1 LGKIPAELLKKMQ
14 AQEQSMGPRGFPVIP
29 VGTYAATVSEQKSDV
44 WDGNGYP
51 SLRLA
56 IQLHHTAD
64 EKYDGAILSGF
75 QGWFASRKGPEN
87 TLSMR
92 DKGVRN
98 MFKQFLNS
106 LAIQALSNPTGDSAV
121 ASDIWDINTDLVA
134 LGDDPDTAE
143 VKNLLTGVAQI
154 ADGMDVL
161 VKITQ
166 KPDNKD
172 PSVIRNDYRLLVS
185 PTGED
190 STVEDMVEG
199 TWAKYAVAAG
209 LEEDVD

>member
-1 LGKIPAELLKKMQ
+1 M
-14 AQEQSMGPRGFPVIP
+14 S
-29 VGTYAATVSEQKSDV
+29 
-44 WDGNGYP
+44 
-51 SLRLA
+51 
-56 IQLHHTAD
+56 
-64 EKYDGAILSGF
+64 
-75 QGWFASRKGPEN
+75 
-87 TLSMR
+87 
-92 DKGVRN
+92 
-98 MFKQFLNS
+98 
-106 LAIQALSNPTGDSAV
+106 
-121 ASDIWDINTDLVA
+121 

-154 ADGMDVL
+154 ADGMDVI

-172 PSVIRNDYRLLVS
+172 PNIIRNDYRLLVS